1 MLHSTLVVFKVHLGT
16 FRQSKILFPFSL
28 AIQFFFFFFKSC
40 FRILLKPIQKPCSW
54 ALPVC
59 RAVSGNVSPKTDV
72 FAFGVVLYE
81 LISAKQAIV
90 TTNET
95 ITQSKGL
102 VALVVFFFFF
112 LPFTVYDTYM
122 HSWNYFIYNWL
133 GCTCCFVP
141 VWRSSQTAGS
151 KRKSS
156 QTCWS

>member
-1 MLHSTLVVFKVHLGT
+1 M
-16 FRQSKILFPFSL
+16 
-28 AIQFFFFFFKSC
+28 
-40 FRILLKPIQKPCSW
+40 
-54 ALPVC
+54 C

-112 LPFTVYDTYM
+112 LPFTVYDTHM
-122 HSWNYFIYNWL
+122 HS
-133 GCTCCFVP
+133 
-141 VWRSSQTAGS
+141 
-151 KRKSS
+151 
-156 QTCWS
+156 